1 MKVQVIVNI
10 VFPSEKEL
18 KVVLHALEPETKLS
32 SSSRSKVSLSTEGNK
47 LILDLRAKD
56 SSAMRAAVNS
66 YLRLIDVAM
75 KLQKFTK

>member
-1 MKVQVIVNI
+1 MKVQVVVNI
-10 VFPSEKEL
+10 EVPSEKDL
-18 KVVLHALEPETKLS
+18 QVIMQALEPEIKLT

-47 LILDLRAKD
+47 LILHLEAKD

-75 KLQKFTK
+75 KLHKFTK

>member
-1 MKVQVIVNI
+1 MKVQIVVNI
-10 VFPSEKEL
+10 EVPSKKEL
-18 KVVLHALEPETKLS
+18 QVVMQALEPETKLT

-47 LILDLRAKD
+47 LILYLEAKD

-75 KLQKFTK
+75 KLQQLTE

>member
-1 MKVQVIVNI
+1 MKVLVVVNI
-10 VFPSEKEL
+10 EVPSKNEL
-18 KVVLHALEPETKLS
+18 QVVMQALEPETKLT

-47 LILDLRAKD
+47 LILYLEAKD

-75 KLQKFTK
+75 KLQQLTE